1 MQPTMAMKV
10 HTPSSY
16 LARNWSRDSSAGV
29 FGSIAQ
35 VNMYRPDPS
44 KGLLTQNPC
53 ASRDQRPTR
62 PGSGAPGGASSLR
75 HFAEGRANSP
85 FPSFMRRKPCWA
97 SASVDALFVVS
108 LHEHHARA
116 SPSDQAMGSDYP
128 ICERG
133 SPLW

>member
-1 MQPTMAMKV
+1 MQPTTAMKV

-16 LARNWSRDSSAGV
+16 LARTSRDSSAGV

-85 FPSFMRRKPCWA
+85 QALSGRRFHPA
-97 SASVDALFVVS
+97 GRRLRSAPFLLYADEVS
-108 LHEHHARA
+108 
-116 SPSDQAMGSDYP
+116 PQPDG
-128 ICERG
+128 
-133 SPLW
+133 